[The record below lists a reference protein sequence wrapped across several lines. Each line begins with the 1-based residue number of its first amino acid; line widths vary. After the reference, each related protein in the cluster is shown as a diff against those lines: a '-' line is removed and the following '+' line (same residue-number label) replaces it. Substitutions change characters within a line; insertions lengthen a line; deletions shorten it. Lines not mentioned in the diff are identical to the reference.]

1 MWNSSSQSVAQEPL
15 EIWKVKTIFREI
27 LRPILLVSLSYPHKC
42 IVEFGEG
49 VLHDV

>member
-15 EIWKVKTIFREI
+15 EIWEVKTILRKI
-27 LRPILLVSLSYPHKC
+27 LKPILLFSLSYPHKR
-42 IVEFGEG
+42 IVEG